1 MRADL
6 FVVDI
11 GASFSFSN
19 RSQESQCHDLS
30 LMDSLFQITGNK
42 SACASADRTTIISPS
57 RNLGGD
63 ERMEDVGRSRKGR
76 GEGGFKGGVV
86 GRDAGGGDGGGD
98 GGGGAAGD
106 GCEDVAGIVGS
117 VASKGA
123 GHIKET
129 GQGSN
134 PFAPCTPGTMSFES
148 GVYVNAGLQVLSVCG

>member
-1 MRADL
+1 MHR
-6 FVVDI
+6 FHR
-11 GASFSFSN
+11 SN
-19 RSQESQCHDLS
+19 RSQERQCHDLS
-30 LMDSLFQITGNK
+30 SMDLLFQIAGNK
-42 SACASADRTTIISPS
+42 SACASADRTTLVSPS
-57 RNLGGD
+57 RHLGGD
-63 ERMEDVGRSRKGR
+63 ESMQDVGSSRKGR
-76 GEGGFKGGVV
+76 GEGGFKEGVV
-86 GRDAGGGDGGGD
+86 GTDAVGGNSGGVYTV